1 VCVGPNQQEKLAN
14 KQFEQESGLRLRD
27 WNNKQVD
34 FSNRTANY
42 DKTTD
47 ENTLAFSRATGAEQR
62 DFGLEVNKFQTMNR
76 SLYQN
81 LVSSLPVNE
90 GDTARR
96 FGTSDALKGMYMQG
110 MTLAN
115 LRRRGIQS
123 TETLYDLGR
132 QHVEANSRAL
142 GNRGMLGMAMP
153 KPIKPKHRDWW
164 QQGLDT
170 LSFGGDVY
178 STYKKWTKK

>member
-1 VCVGPNQQEKLAN
+1 MCIGPNEQEDLAN
-14 KQFEQESGLRLRD
+14 KQFEKDSGLVLRD
-27 WNNKQVD
+27 SNNKQVD
-34 FSNRTANY
+34 FSNRQANY
-42 DKTTD
+42 NKTTD
-47 ENTLAFSRATGAEQR
+47 ENTLEFSRAIGADQR
-62 DFGLEVNKFQTMNR
+62 DFGLEVNKFQIANQ

-96 FGTSDALKGMYMQG
+96 FGTSAALKGMYAEG
-110 MTLAN
+110 MTRAN

-132 QHVEANSRAL
+132 EHVNANSRAL
-142 GNRGMLGMAMP
+142 GKRGMLAMAMP
-153 KPIKPKHRDWW
+153 KPIKPKHRAWW

-178 STYKKWTKK
+178 STYKKWTA